1 VVKPQIS
8 AAAHH
13 TLLVRRGEQPEILA
27 EPMLI
32 QPYLDSV
39 GSEGELSLFYFA
51 GRFSHAVRKGPMLP
65 TGAPA
70 TAALFA
76 PEEIS
81 VRIPDA
87 AELALAQRVLARL
100 PFGELLYARVD
111 LIRDAAHRPCVLE
124 LELNEPSLYLAHA
137 PAAAEQLLAALLARL
152 DLKSDRARAG

>member
-1 VVKPQIS
+1 V
-8 AAAHH
+8 
-13 TLLVRRGEQPEILA
+13 
-27 EPMLI
+27 ML
-32 QPYLDSV
+32 QPYL
-39 GSEGELSLFYFA
+39 EGVDDHGESALIFIA

-124 LELNEPSLYLAHA
+124 LELNEPSLYLAHE

-152 DLKSDRARAG
+152 DLNSDRARAG